1 MCSMPPVKKTRLV
14 CISHKEDLDG
24 LGSAALVR
32 QATGAEPVLVDYVGQ
47 MAKIQEISEDLT
59 LRVLHVCDLG
69 LSKRNENEFVD
80 IMARLRRRHVRVI
93 YVDHHDIQPEIVD
106 KLVALGVKVI
116 HSTEECTSVQVYHM
130 YERRLP
136 LGSSFIATCAAITD
150 YMDSAPLAS
159 KLLQV
164 YDRQFALISA
174 TVLTY
179 NIVGHQ
185 KDSDYLLY
193 LVDQL
198 TGLKFPHEIPDMY
211 EQARVQVGYLADTM
225 RRVRSGYKKMR
236 NLAHMEIT
244 DAGASGA
251 VNFVLGFSGKPVGVA
266 YKERIDYGSY
276 AVSIR
281 GARDLNI
288 HLGRVVNSLAAE
300 FGGTGGGH
308 AVACG
313 ASLPK
318 KQMKAFLRALNEKLG
333 ESL

>member
-1 MCSMPPVKKTRLV
+1 MGSVKKTRLV

-47 MAKIQEISEDLT
+47 MTKIQEISEDLS
-59 LRVLHVCDLG
+59 LKVLHICDLG
-69 LSKRNENEFVD
+69 LSKKNENEFVN
-80 IMARLRRRHVRVI
+80 IMAKLRRRHVRVI
-93 YVDHHDIQPEIVD
+93 YVDHHDIRPEIIT
-106 KLVALGVKVI
+106 KLVDLGVKVI
-116 HSTEECTSVQVYHM
+116 HSTEECTSVQVY
-130 YERRLP
+130 YKYQKRLP

-150 YMDSAPLAS
+150 YMDNAPLAS
-159 KLLQV
+159 KVLQI

-198 TGLKFPHEIPDMY
+198 TELKFPHEIPNAY
-211 EQARVQVGYLADTM
+211 EQAQIQVGYLADTM
-225 RRVRSGYKKMR
+225 ERVRHGYKKMH

-244 DAGASGA
+244 DTGASGA

-281 GARDLNI
+281 GARDLNV
-288 HLGRVVNSLAAE
+288 HLGRIVNSLAAE

-308 AVACG
+308 AMACG

-318 KQMKAFLRALNEKLG
+318 KHMKAFLRTLNEKLG